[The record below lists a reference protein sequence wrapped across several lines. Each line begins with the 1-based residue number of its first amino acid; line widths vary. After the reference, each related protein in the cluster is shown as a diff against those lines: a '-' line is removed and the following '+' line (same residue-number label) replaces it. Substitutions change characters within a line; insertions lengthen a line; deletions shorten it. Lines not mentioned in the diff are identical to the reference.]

1 MSVKTESGASA
12 SSATR
17 ATGKG
22 SAQAGTV
29 EQLSRADRVARGKDA
44 RAVTPLE
51 SHAEFAPDGPRD
63 PVGLLLGQAKSRVPE
78 LVPVRHGR
86 MLVSPFTFYRGAAL
100 PMAADLATTPAS
112 GLRVQLC
119 GDAHL
124 SNFGAFASPERRL
137 VFDVNDF
144 DESLPGPFEWDVK
157 RLAASLAVAG
167 RDNGFPAKARRK
179 IVLAAAEGYRAAM
192 RGFADQPLMEVW
204 YAHLDIEQAIGEFQS
219 QMKAK
224 RFKKAEALLAK
235 AHTKDSTLALRK
247 LTTLDGGQRRIIS
260 DPPMIMPI
268 EDVFADVQAGAI
280 YQEIRTVLGK
290 YRRTLQSDRRH
301 LLEQFTLVQ
310 VARKVVGVGS
320 VGTRA
325 WILLMDAGDGTQPLF
340 LQAKE
345 AQPSVLA
352 EFCGRSQYANQG
364 ERVVTGQHLM
374 QAESDIF
381 LGWTR
386 VPGPDKVNRD
396 FYVRQLKDWKFSAPI
411 EAMIPSGMTV
421 YASLCG
427 WTLAR
432 AHARSGDR
440 VALASYLGSSAKFD
454 QAIADFAETYADQNE
469 RDYTALRDA
478 VKDGRAEATTEI

>member
-1 MSVKTESGASA
+1 MAA
-12 SSATR
+12 
-17 ATGKG
+17 
-22 SAQAGTV
+22 
-29 EQLSRADRVARGKDA
+29 
-44 RAVTPLE
+44 PLE
-51 SHAEFAPDGPRD
+51 SHGEFSPGRGRD
-63 PVGLLLGQAKSRVPE
+63 PVGLLLGQAESRVPE

-100 PMAADLATTPAS
+100 PMAADLAGTPAS

-144 DESLPGPFEWDVK
+144 DETLPGPFEWDVK

-167 RDNGFPAKARRK
+167 RDSGFPAKARRK
-179 IVLAAAEGYRAAM
+179 IALAAAEGYRTAM
-192 RGFADQPLMEVW
+192 RGFAQQTFLDVW
-204 YAHLDIEQAIGEFQS
+204 YAHLDIEPAIAEFRS
-219 QMKAK
+219 QVKAK
-224 RFKKAEALLAK
+224 RFKLAETMLAK
-235 AHTKDSTLALRK
+235 AHTSDSTKALGK
-247 LTTLDGGQRRIIS
+247 LTTVVDGQRRIIS
-260 DPPMIMPI
+260 DPPMIVPV
-268 EDVFADVQAGAI
+268 EEVFADVQADTI
-280 YQEIRTVLGK
+280 YELLRAVLGK

-325 WILLMDAGDGTQPLF
+325 WVVLMDAADGVEPLF

-352 EFCGRSQYANQG
+352 EYAGRSRYNNQG
-364 ERVVTGQHLM
+364 ERVVAGQHLM
-374 QAESDIF
+374 QAQSDIF

-386 VPGPDKVNRD
+386 VPNPLDGVDRD
-396 FYVRQLKDWKFSAPI
+396 FYVRQLKDWKFSVPI
-411 EAMIPSGMTV
+411 EMMLPEGMTL
-421 YASLCG
+421 YARLCG

-440 VALASYLGSSAKFD
+440 IALAAYLGGSDKFD

-469 RDYTALRDA
+469 LDYAALQAA
-478 VKDGRAEATTEI
+478 VKDGKAEATTEI

>member
-1 MSVKTESGASA
+1 MAVTADRAAKRKPGA
-12 SSATR
+12 R
-17 ATGKG
+17 AAVRGTARAGK
-22 SAQAGTV
+22 A
-29 EQLSRADRVARGKDA
+29 EPLSRADRVARGKDA
-44 RAVTPLE
+44 RAVASLD
-51 SHAEFAPDGPRD
+51 SHAEFRPGRSRD
-63 PVGLLLGQAKSRVPE
+63 PIGLLLGQAESRVPE

-100 PMAADLATTPAS
+100 PMAADLAGTPAS

-124 SNFGAFASPERRL
+124 SNFGAFASPERNL

-144 DESLPGPFEWDVK
+144 DETLPGPFEWDVK

-179 IVLAAAEGYRAAM
+179 AALAAAEGYRLAM
-192 RGFADQPLMEVW
+192 RGFAEQPFLDVW
-204 YAHLDIEQAIGEFQS
+204 YAHLDIEPAIGQFRS
-219 QMKAK
+219 GVNAKKLKAFEK
-224 RFKKAEALLAK
+224 LMAK
-235 AHTKDSTLALRK
+235 AHTRDSTQALGK
-247 LTTLDGGQRRIIS
+247 LTTVTDGRRRIIS
-260 DPPMIMPI
+260 TPPTIVPV
-268 EDVFADVQAGAI
+268 EEVFADVQADAI
-280 YQEIRTVLGK
+280 YEQVRGVLGK

-325 WILLMDAGDGTQPLF
+325 WILLMDAADGVEPLF

-352 EFCGRSQYANQG
+352 QYCGRSQYSNQG
-364 ERVVTGQHLM
+364 ERVVAGQHLQ
-374 QAESDIF
+374 QAQSDIF

-386 VPGPDKVNRD
+386 ITGPDGVDRD
-396 FYVRQLKDWKFSAPI
+396 FYVRQLRDWKFSVPT
-411 EAMIPSGMTV
+411 EVMLPPGMTA
-421 YASLCG
+421 YARLCG

-440 VALASYLGSSAKFD
+440 IALAAYLGGSAEFD
-454 QAIADFAETYADQNE
+454 EAVADFAEIYADQNE
-469 RDYTALRDA
+469 LDYAALQAA
-478 VKDGRAEATTEI
+478 VKDGKAQATTGI

>member
-1 MSVKTESGASA
+1 ME
-12 SSATR
+12 R
-17 ATGKG
+17 
-22 SAQAGTV
+22 
-29 EQLSRADRVARGKDA
+29 LSRADRVARGKDA

-167 RDNGFPAKARRK
+167 RDNGFPAKTRRK
-179 IVLAAAEGYRAAM
+179 IVLAAAEGYRTAM
-192 RGFADQPLMEVW
+192 RAFADQPLLEVW

-325 WILLMDAGDGTQPLF
+325 WILLMDAGDGTEPLF

-352 EFCGRSQYANQG
+352 EFCGRSQYTNQG
-364 ERVVTGQHLM
+364 ERVVAGQHLM

-440 VALASYLGSSAKFD
+440 VALAAYLGGSAKFD

-469 RDYTALRDA
+469 RDYAALQDA
-478 VKDGRAEATTEI
+478 VKDKRPRPRRCASVRSPAGTR